1 MSCSLSVPLC
11 SIATCV
17 SQPSIA
23 LSAAPLRQRR
33 CSDAPAFVASEQQTA
48 SRQASNRALQA
59 RHMPRDCPRT
69 PIRPATPSPS
79 TSVWQCPLAMP
90 LTTAP
95 LTIIC
100 APPRHMASASHVSR
114 PSARGRRLSPVGA
127 SATLTGV
134 STPALARPR
143 PCHSPTPA
151 LYTYSALGSGAGGPS
166 PSPIASPTPSTSSS
180 NTSTPLPLA
189 CNW

>member
-114 PSARGRRLSPVGA
+114 PSAHGRRP
-127 SATLTGV
+127 SAPLRPAQV
-134 STPALARPR
+134 CRPALARPVLAAANPRTR
-143 PCHSPTPA
+143 PCSLHLLCA
-151 LYTYSALGSGAGGPS
+151 RIGRWW
-166 PSPIASPTPSTSSS
+166 
-180 NTSTPLPLA
+180 PLPVAHSIADAIDIVVQHVDAAAAGL
-189 CNW
+189 